1 MSLAEI
7 ETRVKVYADARQLL
21 SERVAALKAGIDAL
35 HKEHLPGIKR
45 SLQRVAEID
54 SQARVL
60 IETQPDLFVKPRT
73 LVMHGTK
80 VGFEKG
86 KGAISFDG
94 KPEAVVKRIEKLLPE
109 QADLLIHLEKKPNK
123 EGLAKLPATDLK
135 KLGCSIS
142 GGGDQVVLKPV
153 DGAVDKMVKALLK
166 SATDDADQAAQAD
179 QAEEAEQS

>member
-1 MSLAEI
+1 MSLGEI
-7 ETRVKVYADARQLL
+7 ETRVKVYAEARQLL
-21 SERVAALKAGIDAL
+21 QDRVATLKQAIDAL

-45 SLQRVAEID
+45 SLAKVAEID
-54 SQARVL
+54 SQARAL
-60 IETQPDLFVKPRT
+60 IEAQPDLFVKPRT

-94 KPEAVVKRIEKLLPE
+94 KPEAVVKRIEKLFPE
-109 QADLLIHLEKKPNK
+109 QTDLLIHQEKKPNK

-135 KLGCSIS
+135 KLGCSLS

-166 SATDDADQAAQAD
+166 SATDDAEAAL
-179 QAEEAEQS
+179 EEEQ